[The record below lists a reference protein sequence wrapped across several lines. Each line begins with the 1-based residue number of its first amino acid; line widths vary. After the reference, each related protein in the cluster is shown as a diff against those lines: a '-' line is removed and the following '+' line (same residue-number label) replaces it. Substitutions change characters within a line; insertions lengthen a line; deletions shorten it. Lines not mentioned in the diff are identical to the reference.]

1 MNALPK
7 LVAHCEWANNAWR
20 DFIEERAA
28 SDDWLRQ
35 RISHIMLGERAWF
48 QRIHGEEPGREIWRQ
63 LSFSELGQLAEEH
76 HRVYADLLTQ
86 DLTRMIA
93 FQRFTGEKYESP
105 IADILLHLTLHGAHH
120 RGQMATHASAVGLTP
135 INTDFV
141 QYCRIHR
148 V

>member
-20 DFIEERAA
+20 DFIEARAA

-48 QRIHGEEPGREIWRQ
+48 QRIHGKEPGREIWRQ

-93 FQRFTGEKYESP
+93 FQRFTGEMYESP